1 MNENDE
7 LKILVAAALDFAKSL
22 QNIKADL
29 TRAQEQL
36 KNYRIKVLAGLDKEH
51 SAAQIRNDIQ
61 QIGKGKH
68 RVKIVGEVDKSAT
81 KKNVDTAIQT
91 LKNTE
96 IKIAG
101 VLDSLRANSSLGASP
116 ICQLKCQRM

>member
-68 RVKIVGEVDKSAT
+68 RVKRSEERRVGKECR
-81 KKNVDTAIQT
+81 
-91 LKNTE
+91 L
-96 IKIAG
+96 
-101 VLDSLRANSSLGASP
+101 
-116 ICQLKCQRM
+116 